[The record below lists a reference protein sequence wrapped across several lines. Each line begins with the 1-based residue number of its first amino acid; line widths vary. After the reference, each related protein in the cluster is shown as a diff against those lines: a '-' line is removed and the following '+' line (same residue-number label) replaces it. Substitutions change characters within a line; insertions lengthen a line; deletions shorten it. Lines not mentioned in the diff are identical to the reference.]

1 MYVRTDRVP
10 SKNVG
15 PKRNIIHDLTH
26 CQVYVNERLHQRI
39 ISASR
44 TKAIVH
50 GIANLEESDGV
61 EIVIGIESR
70 NDAAFDAA
78 AATSDR
84 ANIAVSRNILQELD
98 SRKKTPPPVPRKL

>member
-1 MYVRTDRVP
+1 M
-10 SKNVG
+10 
-15 PKRNIIHDLTH
+15 
-26 CQVYVNERLHQRI
+26 NERLHQRI

-50 GIANLEESDGV
+50 GIANLDEGSDSDSDGGQ
-61 EIVIGIESR
+61 IVIGIESR

-84 ANIAVSRNILQELD
+84 ATVAVSRNILQELD
-98 SRKKTPPPVPRKL
+98 SRKKTPPPVPRKLS

>member
-1 MYVRTDRVP
+1 M
-10 SKNVG
+10 
-15 PKRNIIHDLTH
+15 
-26 CQVYVNERLHQRI
+26 NERLHQRI

-50 GIANLEESDGV
+50 GIANIDEGSDSDSSS

-70 NDAAFDAA
+70 NNAAFDAA

-84 ANIAVSRNILQELD
+84 ATVAVSRNILQELD
-98 SRKKTPPPVPRKL
+98 SRKKTPPPVPRKLS

>member
-1 MYVRTDRVP
+1 M
-10 SKNVG
+10 
-15 PKRNIIHDLTH
+15 
-26 CQVYVNERLHQRI
+26 NERLHQRI

-50 GIANLEESDGV
+50 GIANIDEGSDSDGGQ
-61 EIVIGIESR
+61 IVIGIESR

-84 ANIAVSRNILQELD
+84 ASVAVSRNILQELD
-98 SRKKTPPPVPRKL
+98 SRKKTPPPVPRKLS